1 MSKKLK
7 PLAAR
12 SKSFLLTGL
21 LIATAVI
28 EGGCSSVP
36 VDSGCRS
43 FKPIGWSKADTEPTK
58 REIEQW
64 KRGELRLWAVTYTAY
79 IEKIEPV
86 AL

>member
-12 SKSFLLTGL
+12 SKPFLLTGL
-21 LIATAVI
+21 LIATAGI
-28 EGGCSSVP
+28 SGCSSVP

-58 REIEQW
+58 R
-64 KRGELRLWAVTYTAY
+64 AV
-79 IEKIEPV
+79 V
-86 AL
+86 AHNKVFDAICPNS

>member
-58 REIEQW
+58 R
-64 KRGELRLWAVTYTAY
+64 AV
-79 IEKIEPV
+79 V
-86 AL
+86 AHNRVFDAICQNS